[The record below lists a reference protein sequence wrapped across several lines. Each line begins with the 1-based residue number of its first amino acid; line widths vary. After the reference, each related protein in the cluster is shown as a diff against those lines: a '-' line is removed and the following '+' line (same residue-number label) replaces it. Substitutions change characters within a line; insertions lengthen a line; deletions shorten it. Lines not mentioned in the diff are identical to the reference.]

1 MLQRRLRT
9 LTCRLCVTATLVSPL
24 PSYAAGLAYAAD
36 TSVAPP
42 DGTTPQPP
50 PGPRQPLSDGTD
62 AHQSVIA
69 PPPTGDAAINKGAP
83 PTKHFPTPVIQPP
96 KSSNPPS
103 TSPPKQ

>member
-1 MLQRRLRT
+1 MLQRRLHT
-9 LTCRLCVTATLVSPL
+9 LTCRLCVTAMLVSPL
-24 PSYAAGLAYAAD
+24 PSYTARPAHAAD
-36 TSVAPP
+36 TLVASP
-42 DGTTPQPP
+42 DGTTLQPP
-50 PGPRQPLSDGTD
+50 AEPRQPLSDSTD

-96 KSSNPPS
+96 KSSNAPS